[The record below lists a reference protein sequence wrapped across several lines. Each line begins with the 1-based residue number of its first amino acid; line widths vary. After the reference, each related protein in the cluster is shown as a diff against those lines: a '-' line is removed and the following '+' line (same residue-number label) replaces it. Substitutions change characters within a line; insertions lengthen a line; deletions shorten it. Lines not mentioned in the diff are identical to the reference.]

1 MKFRYLILAMAALSV
16 APLLPSCTY
25 SQMVTRQEDGMVT
38 LNRALANVHDKTT
51 ADAAAP
57 AVRQYG
63 SLLRQDIVTLFSNG
77 RPSLMQLLLLKNS
90 YQNSNLK
97 AESKTALREFF
108 RIYSQSFY
116 GSEELRQ
123 SFIDML
129 KAPAT
134 NTQAPAST
142 PTASPTGTTPGIS
155 PTLAPILKGLFA
167 TSR

>member
-1 MKFRYLILAMAALSV
+1 MKLRYLILAMAALSL
-16 APLLPSCTY
+16 APVLPSCTY
-25 SQMVTRQEDGMVT
+25 SQMVARQEDGMVT
-38 LNRALANVHDKTT
+38 LNRALTNVQDKAT

-63 SLLRQDIVTLFSNG
+63 ALLRQDIVSLFSNG

-108 RIYSQSFY
+108 RIYSQGFY
-116 GSEELRQ
+116 GSDELRQ

-129 KAPAT
+129 KGSSTGTQTPAT
-134 NTQAPAST
+134 T
-142 PTASPTGTTPGIS
+142 PSSTTPS
-155 PTLAPILKGLFA
+155 LAPTLAPVLKGLFA
-167 TSR
+167 AS